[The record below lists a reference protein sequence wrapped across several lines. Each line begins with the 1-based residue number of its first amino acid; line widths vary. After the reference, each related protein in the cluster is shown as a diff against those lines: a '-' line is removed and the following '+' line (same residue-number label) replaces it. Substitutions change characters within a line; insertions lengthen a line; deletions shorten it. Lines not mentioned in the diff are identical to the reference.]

1 MYKLIAL
8 NIALLLVSS
17 PAVAADVDNS
27 FAPSEGF
34 SWTGLYLGGSI
45 GWAKTVDDDAAFPI
59 APPVTI
65 QLHSEGTDD
74 NLGFHIGYNYQMGNF
89 VVGAEYEYT
98 ELNLQFVGDGL
109 GPLPIFIEDS
119 HQLKARFGYAFGN
132 ILPYATVGQTHAA
145 PNIGPKDWTNMIG
158 IGLDVAIKDNILLGV
173 AYDKSWYDTFD
184 GLPIEGTL
192 DKYSLR
198 LGYKF

>member
-1 MYKLIAL
+1 MYKFIAL
-8 NIALLLVSS
+8 NFALLLVSS
-17 PAVAADVDNS
+17 PVVAADVDNS

-65 QLHSEGTDD
+65 QLHSEGSNDH
-74 NLGFHIGYNYQMGNF
+74 LGFHIGYNYQMGNF
-89 VVGAEYEYT
+89 VVGAEFEYT
-98 ELNLQFVGDGL
+98 DMEIQFVGNGL
-109 GPLPIFIEDS
+109 GPLPIYIQDS
-119 HQLKARFGYAFGN
+119 RQLKARFGYAFGN
-132 ILPYATVGQTHAA
+132 VLPYAVVGKTHAKLNTDA
-145 PNIGPKDWTNMIG
+145 EDWTSMIG
-158 IGLDVAIKDNILLGV
+158 VGLDVAIKDNIVLGV

-184 GLPIEGTL
+184 GMPIEGTL